1 MPIKDRTN
9 IRYGKL
15 VAKQYVGDCKWLC
28 QCDCGKE
35 IIVHGNKLSKGQKSC
50 GCLRGPRK
58 DLRGQKFGRLTPLEY
73 ITGSKWKCQC
83 DCGNIT
89 TVETT
94 NLTSGNT
101 KSCGCLHKESTSQM
115 CLIDLTGKKF
125 GRLKVIERVENNK
138 FGQVCYKCMCD
149 CGNITIVPGNR
160 LTQNRQK
167 SCGCLR
173 KELAENRYNNLLGQK
188 FGKLTVIEKTDKRQ
202 QGSIMWKCQ
211 CDCGNI
217 KEINGSSL
225 INGYTK
231 SCGCSFYSHGEENIN
246 KILTDNKIPYL
257 YNIGYFPDLISD
269 KGRPLR
275 FDFILYPHTN
285 QICLIEFD
293 GPQHKEFKSSWNQ
306 TEEEWEQQIKRDKEK
321 NEYCLKHN
329 IPLYRIPYE
338 YRNKLTL
345 ELLTDE
351 KFLVKKE
358 M

>member
-73 ITGSKWKCQC
+73 ITGSK
-83 DCGNIT
+83 
-89 TVETT
+89 
-94 NLTSGNT
+94 
-101 KSCGCLHKESTSQM
+101 
-115 CLIDLTGKKF
+115 
-125 GRLKVIERVENNK
+125 
-138 FGQVCYKCMCD
+138 
-149 CGNITIVPGNR
+149 
-160 LTQNRQK
+160 
-167 SCGCLR
+167 
-173 KELAENRYNNLLGQK
+173 
-188 FGKLTVIEKTDKRQ
+188 
-202 QGSIMWKCQ
+202 WKCQ

-321 NEYCLKHN
+321 NEYCLKNN

-338 YRNKLTL
+338 YRDKLTL

-358 M
+358 L